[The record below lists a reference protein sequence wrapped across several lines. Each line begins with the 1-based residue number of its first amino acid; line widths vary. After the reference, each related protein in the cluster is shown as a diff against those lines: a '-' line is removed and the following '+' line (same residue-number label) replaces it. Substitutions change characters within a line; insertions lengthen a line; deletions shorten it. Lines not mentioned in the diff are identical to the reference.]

1 MDNVIKRIADFAD
14 LDTRRAMGFKP
25 RKLKLDDV
33 PPFRPE
39 QIVFKYY
46 VDKKILLF
54 IETYEYGRFEMEVV
68 TDVDYLHGNLFYFS
82 TKTTK
87 NSVIVYPN
95 GCTTHLFINGLH
107 NEQFYTSQVYPLL
120 VKDSSN

>member
-54 IETYEYGRFEMEVV
+54 METYEYGRFIMEVV
-68 TDVDYLHGNLFYFS
+68 TDVDYLHTNLFIFN
-82 TKTTK
+82 TTTTK
-87 NSVIVYPN
+87 NSVTVYPN
-95 GCTTHLFINGLH
+95 GCTTHLFVNGLPH
-107 NEQFYTSQVYPLL
+107 EEFYTGMAYPLL
-120 VKDSSN
+120 VKE